1 MYKLKKPFNDFVVRI
16 LEKEPIFYSDQYHN
30 GNSVKWP
37 WIYET

>member
-16 LEKEPIFYSDQYHN
+16 LEKEPIFSDQYHN

-37 WIYET
+37 WICET